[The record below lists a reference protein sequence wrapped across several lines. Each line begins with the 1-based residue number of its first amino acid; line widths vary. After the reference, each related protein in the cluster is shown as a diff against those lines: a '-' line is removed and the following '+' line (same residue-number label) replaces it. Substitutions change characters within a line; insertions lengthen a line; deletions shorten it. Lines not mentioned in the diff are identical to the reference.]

1 MVTGR
6 ITQHLTDS
14 KFWYIKIMVAVIY
27 KHLSLKFKRLFNMYT
42 ALSSV
47 PYNYGDSN
55 QNAVVRVQTLEQ
67 DANYLSFLSM
77 LAEPIALVR
86 KTVYPTSILNMST
99 FILIFLPKII
109 WLKMTKFWKRSVF
122 QAGCFQ
128 GHRCSDRVNL
138 LPEDS
143 VILQA
148 ICCII

>member
-1 MVTGR
+1 
-6 ITQHLTDS
+6 
-14 KFWYIKIMVAVIY
+14 
-27 KHLSLKFKRLFNMYT
+27 MYT

-99 FILIFLPKII
+99 FILIFLPKI
-109 WLKMTKFWKRSVF
+109 K
-122 QAGCFQ
+122 
-128 GHRCSDRVNL
+128 
-138 LPEDS
+138 
-143 VILQA
+143 
-148 ICCII
+148 